1 MIYDAGNFSDPLHF
15 NVNGA
20 QQITNI
26 ISDYINNNQVLGKE
40 GL

>member
-15 NVNGA
+15 NANGQ
-20 QQITNI
+20 QQITTI
-26 ISDYINNNQVLGKE
+26 ISEYINKNQVLGKE